1 MRINWTLLTTAL
13 AMFFSAQ
20 ALAAT
25 YGNDFTQANDNTV
38 DWTPLSFNG
47 YPCLTA
53 GTAVNNTAAS
63 SSLPGC
69 NWATPDAAGS
79 GALRLNPAQNNQ
91 HSAILTQGVF
101 PTNQGLQVTFTT
113 YTYGGDSG
121 GPANNGADGLSF
133 FLVDGSL
140 PQNINGSPN
149 LGAYGGSLGYAC
161 ANNKTISDGLEGAY
175 LGLGMD
181 TYGNFL
187 NSGDNT
193 ATGIAAQ
200 LVSSGTNP
208 NLSFGTFSDG
218 PFKQANRIGLR
229 GAGNVSW
236 HWLNQ
241 YSPLYYPATLSA
253 SAQQAAVRDTCRTGT
268 LWDYRNAVINN
279 ITALALNNANLTVT
293 AVNHGY
299 ANGTNVNIAGVVT
312 ATPIVKNISNV
323 TSTGTTA
330 TITVTDAT
338 GFANAE
344 TVTIGGTVK
353 TTQGITSIGSYSSGP
368 PKTVRVTPVS
378 ISGYS
383 VGQSVT
389 IAGVTGGTN
398 STGGAVTAGS
408 SNNNFASPFT
418 IQSVNLG
425 YFTIVVPNNPGSV
438 NVTAAAVTAYVP
450 VSNTVAN
457 LNVGAST
464 FNITLPFTPK
474 SGFTFAGSTITG
486 ATPNVPGTYTIANA
500 TANTFDVTLS
510 NAAATVNNT
519 SASVQ
524 GTGSVAQLATT
535 VRDYAVIPGGFWVLP
550 DATKIANE
558 GALTR
563 AGGAWP
569 ITYKLRI
576 TPGGLL
582 TYMYSFNGGAYQPVL
597 SNWNITT
604 SNGPVPASFRFGFAA
619 STGGSTNVSEIACFV
634 AEPILSNS
642 SASGNVLQ
650 GQQVRTGSKVFFAAY
665 DPNSWSGSV
674 SAFALVKGVGT
685 VTVAATA
692 DWDTSCVLTGGA
704 CRATGVTSTAATAQ
718 GSSNRN
724 ILTYNG
730 TTGIPLQWT
739 TLTTAQ
745 KAVLNSTDTAGQDRL
760 NWLRGDQSKEQTAT
774 PTPGL
779 LRARSGVLGDVV
791 DSGPTWVGPPSQNF
805 AYPFNDTLYAS
816 SNATAAENITTA
828 QTYRAFASNNATRT
842 HVVYTGSNDG
852 MLHGSRAGSSN
863 ADGSYNAT
871 NNDGMEVLGFM
882 PSSVLASSKVVDLTS
897 PTYGHNYFVDATP
910 GYGDLFYGGKWHTW
924 MVGGLGAGGAEVYAL
939 NITNPDITP
948 TAVITDPNF
957 SETNASTIVVGDWTP
972 SSLTTC
978 TKFTGACGA
987 ANMGSSYGTPIIRRL
1002 HNGKWAIIFGNGIG
1016 STNNSAGVFIGL
1028 VDPSTGAVSNFYWLD
1043 TYKNGTVSNPN
1054 GIAYISSSDLDGDHI
1069 TDYIYAGDLQGNIW
1083 RFDVTSSNP
1092 ADWGVTD
1099 FSNPSDKPGIAR
1111 ASPSPLFVAKNS
1123 AGTATQPITTRIIVT
1138 KTVSAGVQRIIMG
1151 FATGQ
1156 ATPLSN
1162 TSSVSYA
1169 TGTQTVYGLWDW
1181 NLSNWNAG
1189 VTTASGAV
1197 IPAAATP
1204 LATSASV
1211 PTTQPFTRAMLSS
1224 TNSKLTQTATNRAL
1238 GINTVCWQGSS
1249 ACGTNNQYGWLLDL
1263 PDTVVSGG
1271 VTTGYEQAVYNPVF
1285 SGGELLFNTT
1295 TPPAATIGQCT
1306 PTLSTGFTM
1315 AFNIESGGG
1324 VVDKG
1329 GNVVSVLG
1337 NKYTLSIYGTS
1348 IVGVKQSSVGS
1359 PIVVAIGSKTVIVSQ
1374 GNNNNHHVN
1383 DFNPSGEVNVKRISW
1398 EQLR

>member
-1 MRINWTLLTTAL
+1 MMRINWTLLTTAV
-13 AMFFSAQ
+13 AMFFSGQ

-25 YGNDFTQANDNTV
+25 YSNDFTQANDNTV

-53 GTAVNNTAAS
+53 GTAANNTAAS

-79 GALRLNPAQNNQ
+79 GALRLNPALNNQ

-121 GPANNGADGLSF
+121 GPASDGADGMSF
-133 FLVDGSL
+133 FLMDGSVATSF
-140 PQNINGSPN
+140 GGVAN
-149 LGAYGGSLGYAC
+149 LGSYGGSLGYSC
-161 ANNKTISDGLEGAY
+161 SNSNGPYTGLEGAY

-187 NSGDNT
+187 NGGSGKDNT
-193 ATGIAAQ
+193 ATGIPIQTTSLA
-200 LVSSGTNP
+200 TNP
-208 NLSFGTFSDG
+208 NLSFGTYTNGTSQ
-218 PFKQANRIGLR
+218 QANRIGLR

-236 HWLNQ
+236 HWLNTNYAQ
-241 YSPLYYPATLSA
+241 YYPSTLST
-253 SAQQAAVRDTCRTGT
+253 AQKNLAVQATCKTGT
-268 LWDYRNAVINN
+268 VWDYRNAVVNN
-279 ITALALNNANLTVT
+279 ITALAVIGNTLTVT
-293 AVNHGY
+293 APSHGY
-299 ANGTNVNIAGVVT
+299 ANGNSINIAGTAT
-312 ATPIVKNISNV
+312 ATPVVQNISTIAN
-323 TSTGTTA
+323 SGSTA
-330 TITVTDAT
+330 TITLPSIT
-338 GFANAE
+338 GYSNGQS
-344 TVTIGGTVK
+344 VSVGGTVT
-353 TTQGITSIGSYSSGP
+353 TTQTITSFSNYSTSPTKTIRVNVASSSGYIAGQP
-368 PKTVRVTPVS
+368 IT
-378 ISGYS
+378 IS
-383 VGQSVT
+383 
-389 IAGVTGGTN
+389 GVTGTSSSIVN
-398 STGGAVTAGS
+398 NTFNIASVGS
-408 SNNNFASPFT
+408 
-418 IQSVNLG
+418 G
-425 YFTIVVPNNPGSV
+425 YFTIGVTGNPGTV
-438 NVTAAAVTAYVP
+438 NTTSSQVKAFIAGSYTIANVISSA
-450 VSNTVAN
+450 NT
-457 LNVGAST
+457 
-464 FNITLPFTPK
+464 FQIPLPFTPN
-474 SGFTFAGSTITG
+474 STITNTSGTVTG
-486 ATPNVPGTYTIANA
+486 ATPIVPGTYTIANVS
-500 TANTFDVTLS
+500 TDKFDVTLS
-510 NAAATVNNT
+510 SAANTVTNT
-519 SASVQ
+519 SGTAQ
-524 GTGSVAQLATT
+524 GVGGVSQLATT
-535 VRDYAVIPGGFWVLP
+535 VMDYPVIPGGFWVLP

-558 GALTR
+558 GAATR

-642 SASGNVLQ
+642 SASGNILQ

-665 DPNSWSGSV
+665 DPNSWSGSI

-692 DWDTSCVLTGGA
+692 DWDTGCVLTGGA
-704 CRATGVTSTAATAQ
+704 CQATGVTSTAATAQ

-863 ADGSYNAT
+863 ANGSYNAT

-882 PSSVLASSKVVDLTS
+882 PSSVLANSNIVGLTA

-957 SETNASTIVVGDWTP
+957 SETNASTIVVGDWTK

-1028 VDPSTGAVSNFYWLD
+1028 IDPSTGAVSNFYWLD
-1043 TYKNGTVSNPN
+1043 TFKNGTVSNPN

-1069 TDYIYAGDLQGNIW
+1069 TDYIYAGDLQGNVW
-1083 RFDVTSSNP
+1083 RFDITSSNP

-1099 FSNPSDKPGIAR
+1099 FSNPSDVPGTAR
-1111 ASPSPLFVAKNS
+1111 ASPSPLFTAKNS

-1138 KTVSAGVQRIIMG
+1138 KTLSAGVQRIIMG

-1189 VTTASGAV
+1189 VTTVSGAV

-1204 LATSASV
+1204 LATLATV

-1224 TNSKLTQTATNRAL
+1224 TNSKLTQTTTNRAL

-1337 NKYTLSIYGTS
+1337 DKHTLSIYGTS

-1359 PIVVAIGSKTVIVSQ
+1359 PIVVANGSKLLIVAQ

-1383 DFNPSGEVNVKRISW
+1383 EFNPSGEVNVKRISW